1 MADIEIK
8 HMSLFILTKGP
19 SLVKIS
25 FFGVGGAAPPK
36 NLFFYPGGLETS
48 NSVCVISKK
57 SETKLH

>member
-8 HMSLFILTKGP
+8 HMALFILSKGP

-36 NLFFYPGGLETS
+36 IYFSTPGA
-48 NSVCVISKK
+48 
-57 SETKLH
+57 